1 MVDGSGEGAVS
12 GDGETEGG
20 EFFDHTPLLDT
31 KTIKK
36 PAFTLA
42 FVSYWNVLDDELVEV
57 RGIEPLSENIQHN
70 SPTCVADDLKFAVA
84 HAHRLA

>member
-1 MVDGSGEGAVS
+1 M
-12 GDGETEGG
+12 
-20 EFFDHTPLLDT
+20 EFVFDSFTVVPNLNGPCRPLSDKKHT
-31 KTIKK
+31 KK
-36 PAFTLA
+36 PAVTLA

-84 HAHRLA
+84 HAHRPA